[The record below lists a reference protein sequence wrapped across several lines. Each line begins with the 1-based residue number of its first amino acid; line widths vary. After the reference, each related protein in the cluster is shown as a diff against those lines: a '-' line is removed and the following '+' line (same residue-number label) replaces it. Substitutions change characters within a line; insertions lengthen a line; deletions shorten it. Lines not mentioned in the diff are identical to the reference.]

1 MPPANYSITWHQEP
15 FLEISR
21 YANNRGTEKG
31 GDGEVNQK
39 RSSSNILVLPWPHP
53 NIKPIEIFF
62 SYSQLNVLVT
72 LRCYSFCSVHAK
84 LSLPTTLL
92 PPSLNSLN

>member
-1 MPPANYSITWHQEP
+1 MAPANYSITWHQETL
-15 FLEISR
+15 LEISR
-21 YANNRGTEKG
+21 YANNRGTEEG

-62 SYSQLNVLVT
+62 LLFSTKLPG
-72 LRCYSFCSVHAK
+72 CSK
-84 LSLPTTLL
+84 MLL
-92 PPSLNSLN
+92 ILLCSC